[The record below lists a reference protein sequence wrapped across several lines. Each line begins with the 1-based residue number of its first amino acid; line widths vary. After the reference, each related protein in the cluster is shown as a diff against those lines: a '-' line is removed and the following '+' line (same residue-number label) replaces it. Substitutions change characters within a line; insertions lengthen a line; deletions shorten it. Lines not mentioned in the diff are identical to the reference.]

1 MSEKKQQV
9 SENKQNIAIGSVA
22 VAALVVVLISVL
34 ALKVAVVPACVIL
47 LLQAGIAACLDNEPV
62 WLHGLVL
69 LIEVIAGIL
78 AGQIIFMILIVL
90 IYIATLYALKF
101 WKEA

>member
-9 SENKQNIAIGSVA
+9 LENKQNIAIGSVA

-47 LLQAGIAACLDNEPV
+47 LLQA
-62 WLHGLVL
+62 
-69 LIEVIAGIL
+69 
-78 AGQIIFMILIVL
+78 
-90 IYIATLYALKF
+90 
-101 WKEA
+101 

>member
-9 SENKQNIAIGSVA
+9 LENKQNIAIGSVA

-47 LLQAGIAACLDNEPV
+47 LLQAGIAVCLDNEPV

-78 AGQIIFMILIVL
+78 TGQIIFMVLIVL
-90 IYIATLYALKF
+90 IYVVAIFALKYR
-101 WKEA
+101 KEA